1 MRIALLV
8 LLPAPLLAQT
18 IDQIRDEL
26 RRAASADR
34 YSVLAAALGSLTRDG
49 EMSGGSFDVDSTP
62 EAELSR
68 VALPLQANWFG
79 PRDGDSM
86 RVEAAVG
93 YSDLHLS
100 IPDLWSGSLPG
111 QETRV
116 ETDYRAF
123 TADLGFGPSL
133 ALGRGFTAEALA
145 HFGIS
150 YLEND
155 ADYSGPGA
163 ALTSSIVDGILFEW
177 DGWYGVYGGSC
188 ALRQWDWKLGETA
201 VVPLLRY
208 DLRQTVDLA
217 VDDAAQE
224 VDAST
229 QWMTLRCDTRTPLGL
244 AIAGEELHGLLG
256 VGYRR
261 FLGTSEKA
269 LGFAD
274 FYELTVGVDA
284 SAKPV
289 LPLLGTVRV
298 TASLLF
304 GEDVRGWTVG
314 GSASF

>member
-1 MRIALLV
+1 MRIVLLA

-26 RRAASADR
+26 RRAASVER

-49 EMSGGSFDVDSTP
+49 EMSGGSFDVDTVPKS
-62 EAELSR
+62 ELSR
-68 VALPLQANWFG
+68 LALPLQANWCG
-79 PRDGDSM
+79 PREGDSV

-93 YSDLHLS
+93 YSDFHLS
-100 IPDLWSGSLPG
+100 IDDLWSGSLAG

-123 TADLGFGPSL
+123 TADVGLGPSL
-133 ALGRGFTAEALA
+133 ALGAGFTGEVLA
-145 HFGIS
+145 HLGTS
-150 YLEND
+150 YLSND

-177 DGWYGVYGGSC
+177 DGWYGVYGASC
-188 ALRQWDWKLGETA
+188 AVRQWQWKLGATE
-201 VVPLLRY
+201 VMPLLRY

-217 VDDAAQE
+217 VDDSAQE

-229 QWMTLRCDTRTPLGL
+229 QWFTARCDTRTPLGV

-256 VGYRR
+256 LGYRR
-261 FLGTSEKA
+261 FLGSSEKA
-269 LGFAD
+269 LGFTD
-274 FYELTVGVDA
+274 FYELTVGVDC
-284 SAKPV
+284 SAKSV
-289 LPLLGTVRV
+289 LPLLGTVRL

-304 GEDVRGWTVG
+304 GEDVDGWTIG
-314 GSASF
+314 GTASF